1 MLLEIF
7 NLKILKQNT
16 LLKVLSLNSI
26 SVAVSFVLGVFSSK
40 IISVFLGTSG
50 MALMGSFRNFA
61 LMIKSLA
68 TLGASNS
75 IVKLFVENKQD
86 KKELSIIYSTFFWL
100 FLIVSCFLTLLLI
113 IFASSLSSF
122 LFYTDSYS
130 NPIRFFGLLLPLMVI
145 NTFWLAIYNG
155 LEKYK
160 SIVIIQIISNIIV
173 FGITVF
179 LIWKHGIVG
188 GLYSIA
194 IGEFLMV
201 VITFLFIRVDNEYFK
216 FDLQKI
222 LSKKYIKVIKKFSIM
237 AILSAII
244 VPLTLLFI
252 RNYIV
257 KSYSIHEAGIWD
269 AVNRL
274 SSFYM
279 LFFSSGLSL
288 YYMPKLASINTER
301 EFKTELKSYF
311 KIFVPLFLLMLIL
324 IFFIKELIVKVA
336 FTEEFSIINQLLIWQ
351 LAGDFLRILTL
362 AFGFQ
367 IVVKMMMKPYF
378 MGEIIFNLSYFL
390 LSIYLMKYNSVE
402 GVLQA
407 YFFANLITLLFI
419 LWIFK
424 DLFMNRFKKNNNN
437 YQV

>member
-1 MLLEIF
+1 MKF
-7 NLKILKQNT
+7 LKQNT

-26 SVAVSFVLGVFSSK
+26 SVAMSFVLGVFSSK

-100 FLIVSCFLTLLLI
+100 FLIVSTFLTLLLI
-113 IFASSLSSF
+113 VFASSLSSF

-130 NPIRFFGLLLPLMVI
+130 NPIRFFGLLLPFMVI

-160 SIVIIQIISNIIV
+160 SIVIIQIISNVIV
-173 FGITVF
+173 FGVTAL
-179 LIWKHGIVG
+179 LIWKQGIVG

-201 VITFLFIRVDNEYFK
+201 IVTFLFIRKDNDYFK

-222 LSKKYIKVIKKFSIM
+222 LSKKYIKVIQKFSIM

-244 VPLTLLFI
+244 VPLTLLII
-252 RNYIV
+252 RNNIV
-257 KSYSIHEAGIWD
+257 QSYTIHEAGIWD

-279 LFFSSGLSL
+279 MFFSSGLSL
-288 YYMPKLASINTER
+288 YYMPKLASIDSEK
-301 EFKTELKSYF
+301 EFVIELKSYF
-311 KIFVPLFLLMLIL
+311 KIFVPLFLMMLIV
-324 IFFIKELIVKVA
+324 IYIVKEMIIKVA
-336 FTEEFSIINQLLIWQ
+336 FTEEFSSVNHLLIWQ
-351 LAGDFLRILTL
+351 LAGDFLRIITL

-367 IVVKMMMKPYF
+367 IVVKMMLKRYF
-378 MGEIIFNLSYFL
+378 IGEIIFNLSYFL
-390 LSIYLMKYNSVE
+390 LSIYLMRYNAIE
-402 GVLQA
+402 GVMQA
-407 YFFANLITLLFI
+407 YFYANLITLLLIIFM
-419 LWIFK
+419 FK
-424 DLFMNRFKKNNNN
+424 DIFINHFKMKNN
-437 YQV
+437 

>member
-1 MLLEIF
+1 
-7 NLKILKQNT
+7 LKFLKQNT

-26 SVAVSFVLGVFSSK
+26 SVAMSFVLGVFSSK

-100 FLIVSCFLTLLLI
+100 FLIVSTFLTLLLI
-113 IFASSLSSF
+113 VFSSSLSSF

-130 NPIRFFGLLLPLMVI
+130 NPIRFFGLLLPFMVI

-160 SIVIIQIISNIIV
+160 SIVIIQIISNVIV
-173 FGITVF
+173 FGVTAL
-179 LIWKHGIVG
+179 LIWKQGIVG
-188 GLYSIA
+188 GLYSIG

-201 VITFLFIRVDNEYFK
+201 VITFLFIRVDNDYFK
-216 FDLQKI
+216 FDLQKT
-222 LSKKYIKVIKKFSIM
+222 LSNKYIKVIQKFSIM

-244 VPLTLLFI
+244 VPLTLLII
-252 RNYIV
+252 RNNIV
-257 KSYSIHEAGIWD
+257 QSYSIHEAGIWD

-279 LFFSSGLSL
+279 MFFSSGLSL
-288 YYMPKLASINTER
+288 YYMPKLASIDSEKD
-301 EFKTELKSYF
+301 FVIELKSYF
-311 KIFVPLFLLMLIL
+311 KIFVPLFLLMLIV
-324 IFFIKELIVKVA
+324 IYIVKEMIIKVA
-336 FTEEFSIINQLLIWQ
+336 FTEEFSSVNHLLIWQ
-351 LAGDFLRILTL
+351 LAGDFLRIITL

-367 IVVKMMMKPYF
+367 IVVKMMLKRYF
-378 MGEIIFNLSYFL
+378 IGEIIFNLSYFL
-390 LSIYLMKYNSVE
+390 LSIYLMRYNAIE

-407 YFFANLITLLFI
+407 YFYANLITLLLIIFM
-419 LWIFK
+419 FK
-424 DLFMNRFKKNNNN
+424 DIFINHFNMKNN
-437 YQV
+437 